1 MHRAFA
7 IAPAIAAVAAIAA
20 TLAPTALAQELPKRK
35 SGLWEITLGGPDM
48 QGKKGPAGMTM
59 SQCVDQSRDDAFR
72 QMGQQMERENK
83 CTRTNVQRGPNR
95 LSFDSS
101 CDFGAMKTRAK
112 TVITGDFNS
121 AYRMEIQ
128 SRYEP
133 PMMGLAEGTTV
144 MEAKW
149 AGACKPGQRPGDVT
163 VPGGMTM
170 NIYDMM
176 DAKKK

>member
-20 TLAPTALAQELPKRK
+20 AAALAPSALAQDLPKRK
-35 SGLWEITLGGPDM
+35 SGLWEIRMESGAGQGG
-48 QGKKGPAGMTM
+48 GGHLMT
-59 SQCVDQSRDDAFR
+59 QCVDQSRDDAFR

-176 DAKKK
+176 DARKK

>member
-20 TLAPTALAQELPKRK
+20 TLAPTALAQDLPKRK
-35 SGLWEITLGGPDM
+35 SGLWEIRMESAAGQGG
-48 QGKKGPAGMTM
+48 GGHLMT
-59 SQCVDQSRDDAFR
+59 QCVDQSRDDAFR

-101 CDFGAMKTRAK
+101 CDFGTMKTTAK

-121 AYRMEIQ
+121 AYKMEIQ
-128 SRYEP
+128 SRYDP
-133 PMMGLAEGTTV
+133 PMMGLKEGTTV

-176 DAKKK
+176 DARKK